1 MKDGTDTCTIRFGPF
16 EADLDTAEL
25 RKEGAKLALQIQ
37 PFQVLAFLLKRPGE
51 LVTREQLRSRVW
63 PEDTF
68 VDFDHALNTSIAKI
82 RLALGDDAEHPK
94 YIETLPRR
102 GYRFIAA
109 VETLRTE
116 PPAAELANAPGRKIR
131 ARWLWAVV
139 AAAAA
144 GLLFTLVAWR
154 LDRNPLQLPPAS
166 IEVVPVVALHGSQ
179 ASPAFSPDGNQVA
192 FGEYEGED
200 GAIYTAFIGG
210 DKPLRLT
217 VKSGV
222 CCPTWSPDNRQIA
235 FMRFLEKGFSINV
248 ISALGGAEKILYT
261 TGSGLRGMCAHLDW
275 SPDGKLLAFSE
286 PRADRSNNPR
296 ITLISLDDLSVR
308 PLTSSIAPEY
318 DCQPAFSPDGSRVA
332 FERGSVGG
340 LSKDLFVI
348 PVSGGEPRR
357 LTFDNSWGGSPAWTQ
372 DGADIVFSSNR
383 GGPMTLWRVSA
394 TGGPP
399 RPVAGVSAMAYAPS
413 ISRKGNLL
421 AYEHDTFTTG
431 IWRISLKDKTH
442 LSDRATRLIS
452 ARGMIN
458 TRPSF
463 SPDGKKVVFESDRMG
478 FSDIWYCDSDGSN
491 CVQLTSLHG
500 TAGTAR
506 WSPDGHRIA
515 FEFQSQHYYDVY
527 VLEVPDGRPRRL
539 LTFSEADNG
548 APNWSRDGNWIY
560 FYSSHEKGPLQ
571 LWKVPFQGGTPVRV
585 TKNGGVYATESE
597 DGRFLYYSKMEQSG
611 IWKMPL
617 NGGGEERVLDQ
628 PEGYEWFNWTVAPGG
643 IYFVTQTDAQKS
655 TIGFFDFATR
665 KRAVIDIVEK
675 LRFGLALSPD
685 SKSLL
690 YSRTDSEDYEVMLVK
705 NFH

>member
-1 MKDGTDTCTIRFGPF
+1 M
-16 EADLDTAEL
+16 
-25 RKEGAKLALQIQ
+25 QIQ

-154 LDRNPLQLPPAS
+154 LSRNPLQLPSAS

-200 GAIYTAFIGG
+200 GAIYTALIGG

-235 FMRFLEKGFSINV
+235 FMRLLKKGFSINV
-248 ISALGGAEKILYT
+248 ISALGGTEKILYT
-261 TGSGLRGMCAHLDW
+261 TGLGLRGMCAHLDW

-286 PRADRSNNPR
+286 PRTDRSYNPR

-332 FERGSVGG
+332 FERGSLGG

-399 RPVAGVSAMAYAPS
+399 RPVAGVSAMAYAPAL
-413 ISRKGNLL
+413 SRKGNLL

-560 FYSSHEKGPLQ
+560 FYSSHEKGPMQ

-628 PEGYEWFNWTVAPGG
+628 PAGYEWFNWTVAPGG

-655 TIGFFDFATR
+655 KIEFFDFATR

-675 LRFGLALSPD
+675 LGFGLALSPD